1 MTNISKPT
9 PARVAQ
15 FVALLLAF
23 QTVLNTQ
30 QDPIPYTNW
39 ISLVLG
45 LGSAALIVFTGTKDK

>member
-1 MTNISKPT
+1 MKNINKPT

-23 QTVLNTQ
+23 QTVINSQ
-30 QDPIPYTNW
+30 PDPVPYSNW

-45 LGSAALIVFTGTKDK
+45 LGSAALIVFTGIKEK